1 MIYKQLLSAFTPSFA
16 TPSVWEKKQ
25 EPSPVSSLDMALLV
39 LSSVKMLTV
48 PSLFPQNL
56 PELVS
61 VMPSALD
68 SDPSPAPLSKN
79 RQTNVPN
86 APINLINCE
95 DVSLSYGL
103 KPLLD
108 HVSLGINETDRIG
121 IVGLNGGGKTTL
133 LEILTGLQEPDS
145 GRVSRRSNLRFAVV
159 TQRSPLPPGATVG
172 EAILASQGLDS
183 YEWASDARIRT
194 TMAGLGIGNLGLNT
208 PVEQLS
214 GGEKRRVAL
223 AAALIQELDLIVLDE
238 PTNHLDVEGVQW
250 LADHLLSRHCAVVV
264 VTHDRWFLDAIAT
277 RTWEVHDG
285 QVDMYD
291 GGYNDWVFARA
302 ERARQAA
309 ATEQRRQNLM
319 RKELAWLRRG
329 APARTSKPRYRIEA
343 AEALIEDVP
352 EPRNSAELM
361 KFSAKRLGK
370 TVIDFFDGKLVGP
383 SGDVLVEHL
392 NWMLAPGERIGLVGV
407 NGSGKTTLLR
417 TLAGDYPL
425 AAGKRV
431 QGPTVHIG
439 WLKQE
444 LNDLPTDRT
453 VLQAV
458 EDVAG
463 RVTIGKNELTASQ
476 LLERLGFQPARQRTP
491 VKDLSGGERR
501 RLQLT
506 RILMD
511 EPNVLLLD
519 EPTNDLDIDT
529 LQQLEDLLD
538 QWAGTL
544 VVVSHD
550 RYLIERICDSTWAL
564 FGDGKLT
571 NLPRGIEQYLERR
584 AEMAENATRLQA
596 AQLGAEAA
604 DATSS
609 QEAQLTAGG
618 LVRGSAEERAVKKD
632 LRRLEHS
639 LEKLRTQEKKLHDKL
654 ATAASATPVDTDLL
668 ADLDRELKSVLDEI
682 SEVEMEWLEK
692 AETLE

>member
-1 MIYKQLLSAFTPSFA
+1 M
-16 TPSVWEKKQ
+16 
-25 EPSPVSSLDMALLV
+25 
-39 LSSVKMLTV
+39 
-48 PSLFPQNL
+48 
-56 PELVS
+56 
-61 VMPSALD
+61 
-68 SDPSPAPLSKN
+68 
-79 RQTNVPN
+79 PN

-103 KPLLD
+103 KPLLN

>member
-1 MIYKQLLSAFTPSFA
+1 M
-16 TPSVWEKKQ
+16 
-25 EPSPVSSLDMALLV
+25 
-39 LSSVKMLTV
+39 
-48 PSLFPQNL
+48 
-56 PELVS
+56 
-61 VMPSALD
+61 
-68 SDPSPAPLSKN
+68 
-79 RQTNVPN
+79 PN

-453 VLQAV
+453 VLQAA

-682 SEVEMEWLEK
+682 SKVEMEWLEK

>member
-1 MIYKQLLSAFTPSFA
+1 M
-16 TPSVWEKKQ
+16 
-25 EPSPVSSLDMALLV
+25 
-39 LSSVKMLTV
+39 
-48 PSLFPQNL
+48 
-56 PELVS
+56 
-61 VMPSALD
+61 
-68 SDPSPAPLSKN
+68 
-79 RQTNVPN
+79 PN

-194 TMAGLGIGNLGLNT
+194 TMAGLSIGNLGLNT

-309 ATEQRRQNLM
+309 ATEQRRQNLL

-491 VKDLSGGERR
+491 FKDLSGGERR

>member
-1 MIYKQLLSAFTPSFA
+1 M
-16 TPSVWEKKQ
+16 
-25 EPSPVSSLDMALLV
+25 
-39 LSSVKMLTV
+39 
-48 PSLFPQNL
+48 
-56 PELVS
+56 
-61 VMPSALD
+61 
-68 SDPSPAPLSKN
+68 
-79 RQTNVPN
+79 PN

-550 RYLIERICDSTWAL
+550 RYLIERICNSTWAL

>member
-1 MIYKQLLSAFTPSFA
+1 MP
-16 TPSVWEKKQ
+16 
-25 EPSPVSSLDMALLV
+25 
-39 LSSVKMLTV
+39 TV
-48 PSLFPQNL
+48 PL
-56 PELVS
+56 
-61 VMPSALD
+61 
-68 SDPSPAPLSKN
+68 
-79 RQTNVPN
+79 
-86 APINLINCE
+86 NLINCE

-108 HVSLGINETDRIG
+108 HVSLGISETDRIG

-133 LEILTGLQEPDS
+133 LEVLTGLQQPDS
-145 GRVSRRSNLRFAVV
+145 GRVSRRSDLRFAVV
-159 TQRSPLPPGATVG
+159 TQRSPLPPAATVG
-172 EAILASQGLDS
+172 ESILSGMGLDS
-183 YEWASDARIRT
+183 YEWASDARIRS

-208 PVEQLS
+208 SVDNLS

-223 AAALIQELDLIVLDE
+223 AAALVQELDLIILDE

-264 VTHDRWFLDAIAT
+264 VTHDRWFLDTIAT

-309 ATEQRRQNLM
+309 AAEQRRQNLM

-343 AEALIEDVP
+343 AEALIADVP
-352 EPRNSAELM
+352 EPRNSAELL
-361 KFSAKRLGK
+361 KFSSKRLGK
-370 TVIDFFDGKLVGP
+370 TVIDIFDGQLV
-383 SGDVLVEHL
+383 SAAGDVLIDHL

-417 TLAGDYPL
+417 ALAGDYPL
-425 AAGKRV
+425 AGGKRV

-444 LNDLPTDRT
+444 LDDLPTDRT
-453 VLQAV
+453 VLQSV

-476 LLERLGFQPARQRTP
+476 LLERLGFRPARQRTP

-519 EPTNDLDIDT
+519 EPTNDLDIDS

-571 NLPRGIEQYLERR
+571 NLPRGIEQYLETR
-584 AEMAENATRLQA
+584 ATLAKDATHQQA

-604 DATSS
+604 DASTS
-609 QEAQLTAGG
+609 QIAQLTAGG
-618 LVRGSAEERAVKKD
+618 LVRGSAEERAVKKE
-632 LRRLEHS
+632 LGRLERT
-639 LEKLRTQEKKLHDKL
+639 LQKLRNNEKALHDKL
-654 ATAASATPVDTDLL
+654 AAAASATPVDTQHLSE
-668 ADLDRELKSVLDEI
+668 LDRTLKAVLDEI